1 MKKIILICLILVSVK
16 FGIAQTIPRAS
27 VEDKVIGWIKIYN
40 FQDTKEPLKVD
51 DKLYSVAQLSIA
63 ASFGNW
69 IQASYTPKGGL
80 GDIRKSVSDKLGLY
94 NRHTAGKPQS
104 YGAFSKTYMQLKY
117 DSSGKIV
124 PLTDDNIRWG
134 ISANGVPG
142 DWGVRDICTPTQY
155 YFTLPTAE
163 TENYDEKEKKLLDL
177 TKQVNIKPYISF
189 WVKNLGMGRGVHHVL
204 LSKDN
209 KFPFV
214 KLTKGEYLQA
224 LEAALP
230 RYYEAEKKRI
240 YEAEQGDQKRIA
252 VWINPL
258 DEKLERFR
266 AGLIK
271 NREKYKDRLGEVALV
286 SPQSY
291 LNDLDNGR
299 DVFINGYLTDPE
311 STTGR
316 LPVYKID
323 PVMAELTKKDKPQW
337 ILVSWDYWITDSL
350 ERQQHEA
357 IINNFNFEYAYNFFF
372 NPEKV
377 KGQPYKPLRSPP
389 AKTQ

>member
-1 MKKIILICLILVSVK
+1 MKKLILLGLILVSAK
-16 FGIAQTIPRAS
+16 FGVAQAIPRAS
-27 VEDKVIGWIKIYN
+27 IEDKVIGWMKVYN
-40 FQDTKEPLKVD
+40 FQDSKEPLKVD
-51 DKLYSVAQLSIA
+51 DKLYSVAHLSTA

-80 GDIRKSVSDKLGLY
+80 GEIKKSVSEKLGLY
-94 NRHTAGKPQS
+94 NRHYAGKPQS
-104 YGAFSKTYMQLKY
+104 YGAYSKTYTELKY
-117 DSSGKIV
+117 DGSGKIV
-124 PLTDDNIRWG
+124 PFTNTHIWWG

-142 DWGVRDICTPTQY
+142 DWGIKDVCTPTQY

-163 TENYDEKEKKLLDL
+163 TEIEDEKLKKLLDL
-177 TKQVNIKPYISF
+177 TRETNIKPYISF
-189 WVKNLGMGRGVHHVL
+189 WVKNMGFGGGVQHVL

-209 KFPFV
+209 KFPFI
-214 KLTKGEYLQA
+214 KLSKGEYLQA
-224 LEAALP
+224 LETALP
-230 RYYEAEKKRI
+230 RYYETEKKRI

-252 VWINPL
+252 VWIKPL

-266 AGLIK
+266 TELRK
-271 NREKYKDRLGEVALV
+271 HREKYKDRLGELALT
-286 SPQSY
+286 SAQPALSN
-291 LNDLDNGR
+291 LGSGS
-299 DVFINGYLTDPE
+299 DVFSNGYLTDPE
-311 STTGR
+311 STSGR
-316 LPVYKID
+316 FPVYKVD
-323 PVMAELTKKDKPQW
+323 PVMLELTKKDKPQW

>member
-1 MKKIILICLILVSVK
+1 MILVSVK
-16 FGIAQTIPRAS
+16 FGIAQNIPPAS
-27 VEDKVIGWIKIYN
+27 VEDKVIGCIKIYN
-40 FQDTKEPLKVD
+40 FQDSKEPLKVD
-51 DKLYSVAQLSIA
+51 DKLYSAAQLSIG

-80 GDIRKSVSDKLGLY
+80 GDIRKSVSEKLGLY

-104 YGAFSKTYMQLKY
+104 YGAYSRTFMQLKY
-117 DSSGKIV
+117 DGSGKIV
-124 PLTDDNIRWG
+124 PLTGDHIRWG

-142 DWGVRDICTPTQY
+142 DWGIKDICTPTQY
-155 YFTLPTAE
+155 YFTLSTAE
-163 TENYDEKEKKLLDL
+163 TEIDDEKEKKLLDL

-189 WVKNLGMGRGVHHVL
+189 RVKNLGSGGGVHHVL
-204 LSKDN
+204 FSKDN

-224 LEAALP
+224 LETALP

-252 VWINPL
+252 VWIKPL

-266 AGLIK
+266 TGLRK
-271 NREKYKDRLGEVALV
+271 HREKYKDRLGEPALT
-286 SPQSY
+286 SRQPA
-291 LNDLDNGR
+291 LNNLDNGT
-299 DVFINGYLTDPE
+299 DVFSNGYLTDPE
-311 STTGR
+311 STSGR
-316 LPVYKID
+316 LPVYKVD

-337 ILVSWDYWITDSL
+337 ILVSWDFWFTDSI
-350 ERQQHEA
+350 EGQQHEA
-357 IINNFNFEYAYNFFF
+357 IINNFNFDYNFFF
-372 NPEKV
+372 NPKKV

-389 AKTQ
+389 ANTQTAPNTGF